1 MAAQDNLS
9 KQQFS
14 GVVSSAAKKHIAWCS
29 EHGQVGWDHTH
40 EGHQTIVRSSKEVA
54 GREH

>member
-14 GVVSSAAKKHIAWCS
+14 GVVSSAAKKHIAW
-29 EHGQVGWDHTH
+29 
-40 EGHQTIVRSSKEVA
+40 SKTKGESPDKHFVA
-54 GREH
+54 YAERLHAAGAPLR